1 MAEGGAAR
9 HDGEAGRAADPVLVA
24 EGLSKS
30 FSGVR
35 ALDRASLAIAPGE
48 IVALLGQNGA
58 GKSTL
63 IRILAGAIPAG
74 SYEGGMRLAGR
85 PFAPSGVAAA
95 EAAGVALVPQE
106 VNVVPDLSVAEN
118 LMLNDE
124 PTRWGMID
132 VPGRL
137 SRAREALDAFGLD
150 LDPAAPM
157 GGLDLATQQLVVIA
171 RALAKRARLL
181 ILDEPTAAL
190 TENESARLFDRMR
203 ALKAQGV
210 AIIFVSHRLA
220 EVFAVCDRL
229 VVMRDGRIRGQHA
242 IAAVTRQDVVAEMIG
257 DTPAPEGRGDRALG
271 DVALELRG
279 LRVFDARGRQR
290 VAGLDLAVRK
300 GEIVGLFGLLG
311 SGGVEAALAVYGAW
325 TGRREGAILV
335 DGAPAAIGGPDAAVA
350 RGLGLMAQD
359 RRDCLI
365 GEQSVAANIGVASLD
380 RIAPHGIL
388 DVAAGRRRALDQVEA
403 LSIKAASI
411 DAEVRTLSG
420 GNQQKVQIGRWL
432 AAESR
437 ILIMIDP
444 TRGVD
449 VGARREIKR
458 IWSEL
463 GRRGTAILLASTD
476 AEELV
481 DTCDR
486 VVVMSQGRR
495 VGELARDELSE
506 RALLRMATDV

>member
-1 MAEGGAAR
+1 MADGAAR
-9 HDGEAGRAADPVLVA
+9 PEREAGRAADAVLSA
-24 EGLSKS
+24 EGLSKT

-35 ALDRASLAIAPGE
+35 ALDQASIAIAPGE

-63 IRILAGAIPAG
+63 IRIIAGAIPAG
-74 SYEGGMRLAGR
+74 GYGGSMRFAGE
-85 PFAPSGVAAA
+85 PFAPSGVAMA

-118 LMLNDE
+118 LMLNDA

-137 SRAREALDAFGLD
+137 RRAREALDAFGLD
-150 LDPAAPM
+150 LDPTTPM
-157 GGLDLATQQLVVIA
+157 SSLDLATQQLIVIA

-190 TENESARLFDRMR
+190 TENESARLFERMR
-203 ALKAQGV
+203 ALKARGV

-220 EVFAVCDRL
+220 EVFAVCDRV

-242 IAAVTRQDVVAEMIG
+242 IGAVTRQDVVAEMIG
-257 DTPAPEGRGDRALG
+257 ASLAPEARGAHALG
-271 DVALELRG
+271 EVALELSKLG
-279 LRVFDARGRQR
+279 VFDASGRQR
-290 VAGLDLAVRK
+290 VAGLDLTVRK
-300 GEIVGLFGLLG
+300 GEVVGLFGLLG
-311 SGGVEAALAVYGAW
+311 SGCVEAALAAYGAW
-325 TGRREGAILV
+325 TGRREGTVLI
-335 DGAPAAIGGPDAAVA
+335 DGAAAAIGGPDDAVA
-350 RGLGLMAQD
+350 LGLGLMAQD

-365 GEQSVAANIGVASLD
+365 GEQSVVDNIGVASLD
-380 RIAPHGIL
+380 RIARHGLL
-388 DVAAGRRRALDQVEA
+388 DVPAGRRRALDQVEA

-420 GNQQKVQIGRWL
+420 GNQQKVQIARWL

-449 VGARREIKR
+449 VGARREIKL

-495 VGELARDELSE
+495 VGELTRQDLSE